1 MGRHR
6 RSRYCTYWPTSGV
19 SRTASGGA
27 SLQHAPGGD
36 CYRSPGV
43 RWMTQTSYSL
53 LEQLRQGGDDAAWE
67 RLVGLYTP
75 LIRRWLRRHL
85 PQPDDVDEL
94 TQQVFH
100 VVVEKMP
107 AFAHAGRAGSFRAW
121 LRGICVNRVRMFWR
135 ERRPGWGPD
144 PEPVLRQL
152 EDPHS
157 DLSRRWD
164 REHDEHVVRALL
176 EQIEGEFEPATMR
189 AFRLVFLGGCAPEA
203 VAAEVGISVNAVYIA
218 KSHVLRRLREEAAG
232 LVL

>member
-1 MGRHR
+1 MIE
-6 RSRYCTYWPTSGV
+6 TSF
-19 SRTASGGA
+19 T
-27 SLQHAPGGD
+27 
-36 CYRSPGV
+36 
-43 RWMTQTSYSL
+43 L
-53 LEQLRQGGDDAAWE
+53 LKRLRQGGDDAAWE

-75 LIRRWLRRHL
+75 LIRGWLGRHL
-85 PQPDDVDEL
+85 PQLDDVDEV
-94 TQQVFH
+94 TQQVFQ

-107 AFAHAGRAGSFRAW
+107 AFEHAGRPGSFRAW

-135 ERRPGWGPD
+135 EMPPGWGLN

-157 DLSRRWD
+157 DLSRQWD

-176 EQIEGEFEPATMR
+176 EQIEGEFKPATWR
-189 AFRLVFLGGCAPEA
+189 AFRLLFLEGCTPEA

-232 LVL
+232 FVL